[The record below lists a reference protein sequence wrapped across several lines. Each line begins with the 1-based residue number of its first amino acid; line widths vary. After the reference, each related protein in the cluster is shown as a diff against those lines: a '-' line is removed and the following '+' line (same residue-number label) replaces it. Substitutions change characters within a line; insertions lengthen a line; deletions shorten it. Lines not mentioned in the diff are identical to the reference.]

1 MIEWEPNK
9 NDANLN
15 IPVDGQVASICWN
28 EQTKL
33 LTMSLAYSAVYGM
46 GERYNGLNQNDRIV
60 KIEVEEKFCNQ
71 GDKSYCPSPFFFTDT
86 WFSFCTLSGG
96 TLIFDFTQKN
106 VITVHVPSNCKFIF
120 NAGAPEKLISE
131 YMSLSGPAILPPDW
145 VFGPWISA
153 NHWNTQKETEKQI
166 ELLKKYQFPATVLV
180 LEAWSDEATFPFA
193 MSGHTNLMDADR
205 LPDFIMNMRLAH
217 FFGCKYI
224 VSSIG
229 EAHLKDKAKTGNE
242 VLVQNIKG
250 LIPHLKENGLMLV
263 LELHGEHA
271 TGTIMNEIV
280 TAVNSNLVKINYD
293 TANCVFYGNVD
304 AADDIDT
311 CMDNVAYLH
320 IKDKAGARDA
330 WDFPALGKGYVD
342 FKTLFNKLDKANNDA
357 PLSLE
362 IEFTAKGP
370 KDLDE
375 INTAVKESAA
385 YLENLGYKI

>member
-1 MIEWEPNK
+1 MSTSLRITTFFQIISQRMPGKDFLIAEGK
-9 NDANLN
+9 LR
-15 IPVDGQVASICWN
+15 IPIGIGFLEFQRCLDGQI
-28 EQTKL
+28 
-33 LTMSLAYSAVYGM
+33 
-46 GERYNGLNQNDRIV
+46 
-60 KIEVEEKFCNQ
+60 KI
-71 GDKSYCPSPFFFTDT
+71 
-86 WFSFCTLSGG
+86 
-96 TLIFDFTQKN
+96 
-106 VITVHVPSNCKFIF
+106 
-120 NAGAPEKLISE
+120 
-131 YMSLSGPAILPPDW
+131 
-145 VFGPWISA
+145 
-153 NHWNTQKETEKQI
+153 
-166 ELLKKYQFPATVLV
+166 
-180 LEAWSDEATFPFA
+180 
-193 MSGHTNLMDADR
+193 
-205 LPDFIMNMRLAH
+205 
-217 FFGCKYI
+217 
-224 VSSIG
+224 
-229 EAHLKDKAKTGNE
+229 
-242 VLVQNIKG
+242 
-250 LIPHLKENGLMLV
+250 NGLMLV

>member
-15 IPVDGQVASICWN
+15 MPVDGQVASICWN

-86 WFSFCTLSGG
+86 GFSFCTLSGG

-106 VITVHVPSNCKFIF
+106 VITVHAPGNCKFIF
-120 NAGAPEKLISE
+120 NAGTPAKLISE

-180 LEAWSDEATFPFA
+180 LGIRLLSVMQRLRRTPYSPTPTQEDLLPAAVAAAATSPPLPFR
-193 MSGHTNLMDADR
+193 MMYR
-205 LPDFIMNMRLAH
+205 
-217 FFGCKYI
+217 
-224 VSSIG
+224 
-229 EAHLKDKAKTGNE
+229 
-242 VLVQNIKG
+242 
-250 LIPHLKENGLMLV
+250 
-263 LELHGEHA
+263 
-271 TGTIMNEIV
+271 
-280 TAVNSNLVKINYD
+280 
-293 TANCVFYGNVD
+293 
-304 AADDIDT
+304 
-311 CMDNVAYLH
+311 
-320 IKDKAGARDA
+320 
-330 WDFPALGKGYVD
+330 PA
-342 FKTLFNKLDKANNDA
+342 
-357 PLSLE
+357 
-362 IEFTAKGP
+362 
-370 KDLDE
+370 
-375 INTAVKESAA
+375 
-385 YLENLGYKI
+385 

>member
-86 WFSFCTLSGG
+86 GFSFCTLSGG

-106 VITVHVPSNCKFIF
+106 VITVHAPGNCKFIF
-120 NAGAPEKLISE
+120 NAGTPAKLISE

-180 LEAWSDEATFPFA
+180 LEAWSDEATFYIFNGAKYREILRNSPVCYSEQEKF
-193 MSGHTNLMDADR
+193 L
-205 LPDFIMNMRLAH
+205 LAE
-217 FFGCKYI
+217 KKINIYR
-224 VSSIG
+224 
-229 EAHLKDKAKTGNE
+229 EL
-242 VLVQNIKG
+242 LQNITSKDLADG
-250 LIPHLKENGLMLV
+250 AWTV
-263 LELHGEHA
+263 LEKLHAVHIPMAIGSSSKN
-271 TGTIMNEIV
+271 TPLIV
-280 TAVNSNLVKINYD
+280 EKLGIGKFFDAIVDGNQISHSKPDPEVFLLAAEKLHQKPSDCLVVEDAEAGVKAALNGGFLVAGIGPAKDCPNVNYPL
-293 TANCVFYGNVD
+293 
-304 AADDIDT
+304 
-311 CMDNVAYLH
+311 
-320 IKDKAGARDA
+320 
-330 WDFPALGKGYVD
+330 
-342 FKTLFNKLDKANNDA
+342 
-357 PLSLE
+357 LSLSE
-362 IEFTAKGP
+362 
-370 KDLDE
+370 LL
-375 INTAVKESAA
+375 AVEGHPA
-385 YLENLGYKI
+385 